1 MAAGYPIELGD
12 INIATAEA
20 LYQAL
25 RYPDFPDIQK
35 EILSITNPVKAKMH
49 SRLYIHLTR
58 QDWGRIR
65 TSIMRLVLQIK
76 YISNMD
82 KFGALLLSTNE
93 LPIVEESY
101 RDTFWGAKPIDREF
115 LEGVNVLGRLLM
127 ELREHIKSKNE
138 LLPIGIPPI
147 PNLLLLGQPISAFMC
162 HLTFSSNSE
171 KRKIQVP
178 LFETEAFPRKRG
190 GDFLNQIKPY
200 PRYKDSGVPWLGK
213 VPEGWEIKPL
223 KHWVRIN
230 QRNISEETNP
240 DFEFEYYDIS
250 SVGTGKLVEK
260 PEVLTF
266 KNAPSRARRL
276 LRPGDTLFS
285 TVRTYLKAT
294 FTYWKSQNPSMPAVA
309 STGFAVLSPS
319 PESLPGFASLLTQ
332 TESFANYVAALSVG
346 IAYPAIS
353 ETTFGAIKVPVP
365 PLPEQRAIV
374 KFLDW
379 AERRVRFIVAA
390 RKRRIQLLGEYRQ
403 ALISDA
409 VTGKFDVRTG
419 KPYPSYKDSGVPWL
433 GKVPE
438 GWEIVRLK
446 RLARLAYGDSLPAN
460 ERQKGEVPVY
470 GSNGPVGF
478 HDRANTVAPVIIVG
492 RKGSFGKIQYS
503 AKPVFAIDTTF
514 FIDKRYTDTDLR
526 WLFYMLSQLE
536 LDRSSQDSAVP
547 GLDREEAYQKLTVLP
562 PFPEQRAIAEYLDR
576 ETEKIDAAIEK
587 TKESIALWEEL
598 RETLIS
604 DVVTGKLDVREVA
617 KRLPEEEPELEEKV
631 KALDALLLGS
641 ESEES
646 GADSGRELEQAEETT

>member
-1 MAAGYPIELGD
+1 MITKLRSYSSYKDTPLPWLQELPANWNMLRGKALFRPIDIRSRTGDEPLLTVSSARGVVRREEVNVTMFKAESYSGFKLCWPGDLVINSLWAWAGGLGFSAYHGIVSSAYSVFRLREGGSHAQKYYHYLIRSPSFQWELQTRSKG
-12 INIATAEA
+12 IWI
-20 LYQAL
+20 
-25 RYPDFPDIQK
+25 
-35 EILSITNPVKAKMH
+35 
-49 SRLYIHLTR
+49 SRL
-58 QDWGRIR
+58 
-65 TSIMRLVLQIK
+65 QITDD
-76 YISNMD
+76 N
-82 KFGALLLSTNE
+82 
-93 LPIVEESY
+93 
-101 RDTFWGAKPIDREF
+101 
-115 LEGVNVLGRLLM
+115 
-127 ELREHIKSKNE
+127 
-138 LLPIGIPPI
+138 
-147 PNLLLLGQPISAFMC
+147 
-162 HLTFSSNSE
+162 
-171 KRKIQVP
+171 
-178 LFETEAFPRKRG
+178 
-190 GDFLNQIKPY
+190 FLNI
-200 PRYKDSGVPWLGK
+200 
-213 VPEGWEIKPL
+213 
-223 KHWVRIN
+223 
-230 QRNISEETNP
+230 
-240 DFEFEYYDIS
+240 
-250 SVGTGKLVEK
+250 
-260 PEVLTF
+260 
-266 KNAPSRARRL
+266 
-276 LRPGDTLFS
+276 LFP
-285 TVRTYLKAT
+285 
-294 FTYWKSQNPSMPAVA
+294 F
-309 STGFAVLSPS
+309 
-319 PESLPGFASLLTQ
+319 
-332 TESFANYVAALSVG
+332 
-346 IAYPAIS
+346 
-353 ETTFGAIKVPVP
+353 P

-631 KALDALLLGS
+631 KALDASLLGG